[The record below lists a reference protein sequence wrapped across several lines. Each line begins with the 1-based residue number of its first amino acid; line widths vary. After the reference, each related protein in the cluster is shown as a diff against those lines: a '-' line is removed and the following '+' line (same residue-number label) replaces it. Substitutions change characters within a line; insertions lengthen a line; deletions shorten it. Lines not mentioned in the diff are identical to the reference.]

1 MSQVLLLIFLNWF
14 FEIFL
19 FMFYT
24 SNSRV
29 FSLHTLVST
38 CAHHCIPVNLF
49 LLFSSVF
56 TIVSI
61 GRYSLF
67 RTTTGYRPIILAP
80 FAPQISQ
87 FKNKIFSSSQCKFSF
102 IQQLPFLFFPLHPT
116 RYYKLSSFFHQYHLF
131 RSLTS
136 FYRLHTIINNC
147 IYSNVDTFVCIYY
160 HTWSQKFYEQRKS
173 GK

>member
-1 MSQVLLLIFLNWF
+1 MF
-14 FEIFL
+14 FQHFFQFICIVTF
-19 FMFYT
+19 FSYSFFYI
-24 SNSRV
+24 SFV
-29 FSLHTLVST
+29 FFKHTYT
-38 CAHHCIPVNLF
+38 
-49 LLFSSVF
+49 
-56 TIVSI
+56 
-61 GRYSLF
+61 Y
-67 RTTTGYRPIILAP
+67 ILAP